1 MDKAGDFSWNEDMD
15 EQRIADAISN
25 LNQRLENLKTNAE
38 QDFEEGDDR
47 KPIWPSFTG
56 RM

>member
-38 QDFEEGDDR
+38 QDFEEDDDR